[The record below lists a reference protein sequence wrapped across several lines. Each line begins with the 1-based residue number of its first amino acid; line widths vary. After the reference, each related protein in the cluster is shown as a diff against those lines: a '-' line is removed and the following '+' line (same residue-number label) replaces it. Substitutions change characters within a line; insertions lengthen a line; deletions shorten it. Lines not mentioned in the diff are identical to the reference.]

1 MPSIAHPTLLA
12 IGLAVFVL
20 GVLLRRWASR
30 HSLTDQLTDAA
41 WEAVKAR
48 DAGVIGREV
57 KGKLDEINQAG
68 SSIGKAKAAA
78 GYGIRHAIAQV
89 VGIAGLVAALG
100 GLALAAFGVFWK

>member
-1 MPSIAHPTLLA
+1 
-12 IGLAVFVL
+12 AVFVL
-20 GVLLRRWASR
+20 GLLLRRWSNR

-57 KGKLDEINQAG
+57 QGKLDDINRAG
-68 SSIGKAKAAA
+68 SQFGKAKAVA

-89 VGIAGLVAALG
+89 VGIAGLLALLGGVVLG
-100 GLALAAFGVFWK
+100 GLGMYWR